1 MKKCI
6 RKNAVFALIV
16 LMVGTQT
23 VGCATMSSPSAER
36 GGLLGAGS
44 GAAIGAIAGQLIGG
58 NTKATLIGAAI
69 GAVVGGIV
77 GSYVDQQTAT
87 RAEASK
93 KYQYDGKA
101 TQLEMENATATPD
114 RVAPGSTLNSSVKY
128 TTLFPEKEQ
137 QVAITERRVLV
148 GEQESFD
155 LSERKVKQ
163 GAGTHISTFKANLP
177 KDLPKGNYTLVTTIS
192 DGKNTKTSKTPFA
205 VA

>member
-23 VGCATMSSPSAER
+23 AGCVATTPSAER
-36 GGLLGAGS
+36 GGLFGAGS

-69 GAVVGGIV
+69 GAVVGGLV
-77 GSYVDQQTAT
+77 GSYIDQQNAT
-87 RAEASK
+87 RAEAAK
-93 KYQYDGKA
+93 KYQYDEKVA
-101 TQLEMENATATPD
+101 KLEVESASATPD
-114 RVAPGSTLNSSVKY
+114 RVAPGSAIDSSVQY
-128 TTLFPEKEQ
+128 TTLSPNKEQ

-155 LSERKVKQ
+155 LSERKVMREQ
-163 GAGTHISTFKANLP
+163 GTHTSTAKVNLP
-177 KDLPKGNYTLVTTIS
+177 KDLPKGNYTLVTTIT
-192 DGKNTKTSKTPFA
+192 DGQITKTSKIPFA
-205 VA
+205 VG

>member
-23 VGCATMSSPSAER
+23 AGCVATTPSAER
-36 GGLLGAGS
+36 GGLFGAGS

-69 GAVVGGIV
+69 GAVVGGLV
-77 GSYVDQQTAT
+77 GSYIDQQNAT
-87 RAEASK
+87 RAEAAK
-93 KYQYDGKA
+93 KYQYDEKVA
-101 TQLEMENATATPD
+101 KLEVESASATPD
-114 RVAPGSTLNSSVKY
+114 RVAPGSAIDSSVQY
-128 TTLFPEKEQ
+128 TTLSPNKEQ

-155 LSERKVKQ
+155 LSERKVMREQ
-163 GAGTHISTFKANLP
+163 GTHTSTAKVNLP
-177 KDLPKGNYTLVTTIS
+177 KDLPKGSYTLVTTIT
-192 DGKNTKTSKTPFA
+192 DGQITKTSKTPFA
-205 VA
+205 VG

>member
-23 VGCATMSSPSAER
+23 AGCVATTPSAER
-36 GGLLGAGS
+36 GGLFGAGS

-69 GAVVGGIV
+69 GAVVGGLV
-77 GSYVDQQTAT
+77 GSYIDQQNAT

-93 KYQYDGKA
+93 KYQYDEKVA
-101 TQLEMENATATPD
+101 KLEVESASATPD
-114 RVAPGSTLNSSVKY
+114 RVAPGSAINSSVQY
-128 TTLFPEKEQ
+128 TTLSPNKEQ

-155 LSERKVKQ
+155 LSERKVMREQ
-163 GAGTHISTFKANLP
+163 GTHTSTAKVNLP
-177 KDLPKGNYTLVTTIS
+177 KDLPKGNYTLVTTIT
-192 DGKNTKTSKTPFA
+192 DGQITKTSKTPFA
-205 VA
+205 VG

>member
-23 VGCATMSSPSAER
+23 AGCVATTPSAER
-36 GGLLGAGS
+36 GGLFGAGS

-69 GAVVGGIV
+69 GAVVGGLV
-77 GSYVDQQTAT
+77 GSYIDQQNAT
-87 RAEASK
+87 RADAAK
-93 KYQYDGKA
+93 KYQYDEKVA
-101 TQLEMENATATPD
+101 KLEVESASATPD
-114 RVAPGSTLNSSVKY
+114 RVAPGSAIDSSVQY
-128 TTLFPEKEQ
+128 TTLSPNKEQ

-155 LSERKVKQ
+155 LSERKVMREQ
-163 GAGTHISTFKANLP
+163 GTHTSTAKVNLP
-177 KDLPKGNYTLVTTIS
+177 KDLPKGNYTLVTTIT
-192 DGKNTKTSKTPFA
+192 DGQITKTSKIPFA
-205 VA
+205 VG